1 VGLWVTIR
9 IALRALR
16 KNKMRSALTVLGI
29 VIGIAAVTT
38 MVSIGESASALVQGQ
53 FETLGTNVLAVFPG
67 AQRHGGIRQ
76 GRAQTLTAA
85 DARAI
90 KAECESVLAASPIFW
105 TAGQVVF
112 ANANWSPNEMLG
124 VGPDYLTVRNWQ
136 LRLGGFIS
144 QRDVTSAN
152 KVCVVGQTI
161 VAKLFQTRNP
171 LGETIRVKNVPLKI
185 IGVLEAKG
193 ANLGGEDQ
201 DSIVLIPHTTVKKR
215 LQGSSFDNV
224 HAIMVSARSIG
235 RMSDAQNEVTQ
246 LLYERHGITPTEP
259 PDFQVRN
266 MTEIAEILGVVTG
279 TMTALLASI
288 AGISLLVGGVG
299 IMNIMLVSVTER
311 TREIGIRMAVGARS
325 GDILGQ
331 FLVESVML
339 CSIGGLMG
347 LALGIAASIGI
358 TSIINSI
365 TPGTE
370 WPLVISLPAA
380 VVAMVFA
387 LAVGVTFGF
396 YPALRASRMDPIEAL
411 RYE

>member
-1 VGLWVTIR
+1 
-9 IALRALR
+9 
-16 KNKMRSALTVLGI
+16 
-29 VIGIAAVTT
+29 
-38 MVSIGESASALVQGQ
+38 
-53 FETLGTNVLAVFPG
+53 
-67 AQRHGGIRQ
+67 
-76 GRAQTLTAA
+76 
-85 DARAI
+85 
-90 KAECESVLAASPIFW
+90 
-105 TAGQVVF
+105 
-112 ANANWSPNEMLG
+112 
-124 VGPDYLTVRNWQ
+124 
-136 LRLGGFIS
+136 
-144 QRDVTSAN
+144 
-152 KVCVVGQTI
+152 
-161 VAKLFQTRNP
+161 
-171 LGETIRVKNVPLKI
+171 
-185 IGVLEAKG
+185 
-193 ANLGGEDQ
+193 
-201 DSIVLIPHTTVKKR
+201 
-215 LQGSSFDNV
+215 
-224 HAIMVSARSIG
+224 
-235 RMSDAQNEVTQ
+235 MSDAQNEVTQ
-246 LLYERHGITPTEP
+246 LLYERHRIAPGQR
-259 PDFQVRN
+259 PDFQVSN

-325 GDILGQ
+325 VDILGQ

-339 CSIGGLMG
+339 CSIGGLVG
-347 LALGIAASIGI
+347 LALGIGASSGI

>member
-1 VGLWVTIR
+1 
-9 IALRALR
+9 
-16 KNKMRSALTVLGI
+16 
-29 VIGIAAVTT
+29 
-38 MVSIGESASALVQGQ
+38 
-53 FETLGTNVLAVFPG
+53 
-67 AQRHGGIRQ
+67 
-76 GRAQTLTAA
+76 
-85 DARAI
+85 
-90 KAECESVLAASPIFW
+90 
-105 TAGQVVF
+105 
-112 ANANWSPNEMLG
+112 

-136 LRLGGFIS
+136 LRLGGFIAP
-144 QRDVTSAN
+144 RDVAAAN
-152 KVCVVGQTI
+152 KVCVIGQTI

-201 DSIVLIPHTTVKKR
+201 DSIVLIPHTTVRKR
-215 LQGSSFDNV
+215 LQGSNFNTV
-224 HAIMVSARSIG
+224 NAIMISARSMS

-246 LLYERHGITPTEP
+246 LLYERHRIAPGQR
-259 PDFQVRN
+259 PDFQVSN

-325 GDILGQ
+325 VDILGQ

-339 CSIGGLMG
+339 CSIGGLVG
-347 LALGIAASIGI
+347 LALGIGASSGI